1 MLIKDYP
8 KYHIFRNG
16 AVLSEGFDK
25 HHRPRFL
32 KHSLNQ
38 NGYMY
43 VNLYYAHKKAR
54 PVYIHRLLAT
64 HFIDNPENKRCVD
77 HIDRNRK
84 NNKLTNLRWATSAE
98 NSRNVDFDN
107 KKISKNNTTGHKNI
121 TKTKKGYR
129 FVIARKG
136 IKQRKRFKTLEE
148 AIEYKEEYLSRER
161 IIKNWESNDF
171 WFA

>member
-25 HHRPRFL
+25 FHPPRFL
-32 KHSLNQ
+32 KHNVNT

-54 PVYIHRLLAT
+54 PVSIHRLLAT
-64 HFIDNPENKRCVD
+64 HFIDNPENKSCVD

-84 NNKLTNLRWATSAE
+84 NNKLTNLRWATPSE
-98 NSRNVDFDN
+98 NNSNVDWDN
-107 KKISKNNTTGHKNI
+107 RKINKNNTTGHKNI
-121 TKTKKGYR
+121 IKGEKYGYR
-129 FVIARKG
+129 VVLRRNG
-136 IKQRKRFKTLEE
+136 IKHRKRFKTLEE
-148 AIEYKEEYLSRER
+148 AIEYKEQY
-161 IIKNWESNDF
+161 I
-171 WFA
+171 A